1 MKLPNADR
9 AFVDIAKLRD
19 YCLSSTHPVGKH
31 KAKVFASTLGLMNSD
46 ADLLQTIL
54 LQTASSSEEA
64 LATELDEY
72 GQRYV
77 LDFDMMTALGVARIR
92 SAWIVLRNEDFPRL
106 VTCYIF

>member
-31 KAKVFASTLGLMNSD
+31 KAKVFASALGLTNSD

-77 LDFDMMTALGVARIR
+77 LDFDMTTALGSARIR
-92 SAWIVLRNEDFPRL
+92 SAWIVLSDEDFPRL
-106 VTCYIF
+106 VTCYII